1 VSASID
7 AAAIT
12 VPADLLPTDGR
23 FGSGPSKIRPEQ
35 VDYLR
40 SIATTVLGTSHRQQP
55 VKDLV
60 HRVRVGLAELFAL
73 PDGYEVVLGNGGST
87 VFWDVAAFSLVSE
100 RAQHVAIGEFSAKFA
115 KVTERAPFLG
125 TPTVIKAEPGSLVA
139 ARAEDGVDVY
149 AWPQNETST
158 GVMAPVVRVP
168 GAPAA
173 ADGGPL
179 VLIDATSG
187 AGGLGVDIT
196 QTDAYY
202 FAPQKC
208 FASDGGLWLAVLS
221 PAALER
227 VERISASGRWIP
239 DTLDLSIA
247 IENSRKDQTLNTPA
261 VATLAMT
268 AVQVE
273 WMLAQGGLDWA
284 VSRTQDSSSRLYDWA
299 DRTEYTTGFVT
310 DPAARSQVIGTI
322 DFDDRIDAATIAKVL
337 RAHGVVDVEPYR
349 KLGRNQLRIGMY
361 PAVEPADVTALTTC
375 IDHIVSQLG

>member
-1 VSASID
+1 VTASID

-73 PDGYEVVLGNGGST
+73 PEGYEVVLGNGGST

-322 DFDDRIDAATIAKVL
+322 DFDDRIEAATIAKVL